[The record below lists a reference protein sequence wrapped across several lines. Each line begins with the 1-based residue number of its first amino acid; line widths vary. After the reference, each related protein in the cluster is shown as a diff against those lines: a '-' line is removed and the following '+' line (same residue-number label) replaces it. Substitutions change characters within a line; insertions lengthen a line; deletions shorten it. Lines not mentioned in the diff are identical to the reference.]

1 MGEDVTG
8 FKAWLV
14 ACKLPVVR
22 LQLGCIVITEISA
35 INNMCVRCVVTGAR
49 GFAV

>member
-1 MGEDVTG
+1 MG

-22 LQLGCIVITEISA
+22 LQLGCVVITEISA
-35 INNMCVRCVVTGAR
+35 INNVCIGRAVRGAWV
-49 GFAV
+49 FAV